1 MSRTQSVGRSPT
13 GAFERCRGNPAEIY
27 QQYVVPMIA
36 AHFAAP
42 VVDAAELRAGERVLD
57 VACGTGVAA
66 RLVSRQVGTAATVV
80 GIDSHP
86 GMLEV
91 ARAADPADPGV
102 RWQLGSAESLPFPDA
117 SFDAVVCSLGLQFF
131 GDQVTAL
138 AQMRR
143 VLAPGGRVA
152 VGVAGPMPE
161 LFRDLEQVLAG
172 VLGADVAA
180 FVPAVFAL
188 HEAAAVAGL
197 VRAAGLDGVEVRSR
211 LLRLALGAPADFCWR
226 YLLGTPLADAVSGL
240 DPAARAELETEVVA
254 RWRPHVVDGDLVV
267 EVGLV
272 LATALRRAD

>member
-36 AHFAAP
+36 APFAAP

-66 RLVSRQVGTAATVV
+66 RLAARQVGTAATVV
-80 GIDSHP
+80 GIDGHP

-91 ARAADPADPGV
+91 ARATDPTDPGI
-102 RWQLGSAESLPFPDA
+102 RWELGSAESLPFPDA

-131 GDQVTAL
+131 GDKAAAL

-152 VGVAGPMPE
+152 VGVAGPTPA
-161 LFRDLEQVLAG
+161 LFEDLQQALAG
-172 VLGADVAA
+172 VLGAEVAA

-188 HEAAAVAGL
+188 HEEAAVAGL
-197 VRAAGLDGVEVRSR
+197 VRAAGLDGVDVRSR
-211 LLRLALGAPADFCWR
+211 PLRLRLGAPADFCWR
-226 YLLGTPLADAVSGL
+226 YLLGTPLAEAVGEL
-240 DPAARAELETEVVA
+240 DPAARAELETDVVA
-254 RWRPHVVDGDLVV
+254 RWQPYVVAGDLVV
-267 EVGLV
+267 DVGLV
-272 LATALRRAD
+272 LATALRRPD